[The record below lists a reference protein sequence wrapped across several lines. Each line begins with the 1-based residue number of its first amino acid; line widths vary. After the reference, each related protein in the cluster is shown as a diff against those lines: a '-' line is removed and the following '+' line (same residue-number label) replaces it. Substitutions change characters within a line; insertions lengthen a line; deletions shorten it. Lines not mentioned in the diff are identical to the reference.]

1 MMNNIAVSFTPNL
14 PELREKASLLA
25 SQPPFFAVDL
35 KSFTGEMLL
44 LYTPDGLG
52 LHEFQGKKRR
62 LKEVLRVDFLSSR
75 TVWRLAHDNTIKQ
88 PLARAA
94 GIRAGF
100 RPQIFDASAG
110 LGQDAFV
117 LASLGCSVTLC
128 ERNPLPAALLR
139 DGMARALQS
148 QGEIGDIVRE
158 RMQLLT
164 GESGKVLQEEC
175 ASGRNFDTV
184 YFDPMYPHT
193 SSSAANKKA
202 MRLIRSFVGD
212 DDDSTRFMTTAE
224 ALQSKRIAIKRPSDA
239 PLISEQ
245 QPHHVVKGKSCR
257 YDIYLPKIQKT

>member
-14 PELREKASLLA
+14 PELRVKASILA
-25 SQPPFFAVDL
+25 THSPFFAVEL
-35 KSFTGEMLL
+35 ESFTGEVLL

-62 LKEVLRVDFLSSR
+62 LKEVLRVDFLSAR
-75 TVWRLAHDNTIKQ
+75 TIWRLTHDNTIKQ
-88 PLARAA
+88 PLARAT
-94 GIRAGF
+94 GIRPGF
-100 RPQIFDASAG
+100 RPHIFDASAG

-128 ERNPLPAALLR
+128 ERNPLPAALLA

-148 QGEIGDIVRE
+148 QGEIADIVE

-164 GESGKVLQEEC
+164 GESGKVLQQEC
-175 ASGRNFDTV
+175 AAKKNFDTV

-193 SSSAANKKA
+193 SSSAANKKS
-202 MRLIRSFVGD
+202 MRLIRTFVGD
-212 DDDSTRFMTTAE
+212 DDDSTMFMATVETLKPE
-224 ALQSKRIAIKRPSDA
+224 RIAIKRPTDA

-257 YDIYLPKIQKT
+257 YDVYLPRVQII

>member
-1 MMNNIAVSFTPNL
+1 MKNIAVSFTPNL
-14 PELREKASLLA
+14 PELREKAYILGTQL
-25 SQPPFFAVDL
+25 PFFTVEL
-35 KSFTGEMLL
+35 ERFTGEMLL

-52 LHEFQGKKRR
+52 LYEFQGKKRR
-62 LKEVLRVDFLSSR
+62 LKEVLRVDFLSAR
-75 TVWRLAHDNTIKQ
+75 TIWRLAHDNTIKQ

-100 RPQIFDASAG
+100 RPHIFDASAG

-128 ERNPLPAALLR
+128 ERSPLPAALLA

-148 QGEIGDIVRE
+148 REEIGNIVRE

-164 GESGKVLQEEC
+164 GESERVLRQEC
-175 ASGRNFDTV
+175 AAGRDFDTV

-193 SSSAANKKA
+193 SSSAANKKS

-212 DDDSTRFMTTAE
+212 DDDSTRFMTTVE
-224 ALQSKRIAIKRPSDA
+224 TLKLERIAIKRPSDA
-239 PLISEQ
+239 PLISEL
-245 QPHHVVKGKSCR
+245 QPHHVVRGKSCR
-257 YDIYLPKIQKT
+257 YDIYLPRMQKM